1 MIKILFVCHGNI
13 CRSPMAEFV
22 MKDLVA
28 KAGLEHLISVSSC
41 AATYE
46 EIGNDTYPP
55 YAGFSKTRGSLSL
68 NGKHGYSRLPI
79 TKKALTSS
87 AWMMRTAA
95 IFTVLPKVT
104 RRKKCPS
111 FSNGQEKIGVSP
123 IRGTLII
130 TKQPTVMYGK
140 AAPRFS
146 KGSCH
151 DFRLPGFLQ
160 RLPLQGGQVCP
171 LVLYAELGHR
181 HRRIHGN
188 EISRHDG

>member
-28 KAGLEHLISVSSC
+28 KAGLEHLISISSC

-55 YAGFSKTRGSLSL
+55 ARRLLKKRGSLSL
-68 NGKHGYSRLPI
+68 NGKHEYSRLPI
-79 TKKALTSS
+79 TKKALISS

-95 IFTVLPKVT
+95 IFTVLPKAT

-111 FSNGQEKIGVSP
+111 FSNGQGKSGVSP
-123 IRGTLII
+123 IRGTLMI
-130 TKQPTVMYGK
+130 TKQPIV
-140 AAPRFS
+140 
-146 KGSCH
+146 
-151 DFRLPGFLQ
+151 
-160 RLPLQGGQVCP
+160 
-171 LVLYAELGHR
+171 
-181 HRRIHGN
+181 I
-188 EISRHDG
+188 

>member
-1 MIKILFVCHGNI
+1 
-13 CRSPMAEFV
+13 
-22 MKDLVA
+22 MKKSETTPIPL
-28 KAGLEHLISVSSC
+28 
-41 AATYE
+41 
-46 EIGNDTYPP
+46 

-68 NGKHGYSRLPI
+68 NGKHGSSRLPI
-79 TKKALTSS
+79 TKKALISS

-95 IFTVLPKVT
+95 IFTVLPKAT

-123 IRGTLII
+123 IRGTLMI

-146 KGSCH
+146 NGSCH

-181 HRRIHGN
+181 HRRSDGN
-188 EISRHDG
+188 EISRHGG

>member
-28 KAGLEHLISVSSC
+28 KAGLEHLISISSC

-55 YAGFSKTRGSLSL
+55 VRRLL
-68 NGKHGYSRLPI
+68 NGKHGYLRLPI

-95 IFTVLPKVT
+95 IFTVLPKAT

-123 IRGTLII
+123 IRGTLMI
-130 TKQPTVMYGK
+130 TKQPTV
-140 AAPRFS
+140 
-146 KGSCH
+146 
-151 DFRLPGFLQ
+151 
-160 RLPLQGGQVCP
+160 
-171 LVLYAELGHR
+171 
-181 HRRIHGN
+181 I
-188 EISRHDG
+188 

>member
-55 YAGFSKTRGSLSL
+55 VR
-68 NGKHGYSRLPI
+68 RLL
-79 TKKALTSS
+79 TKKGIPFTKREARIFTPADYEESTYIIGM
-87 AWMMRTAA
+87 MMRTAA
-95 IFTVLPKVT
+95 IFTVLPKAT

-123 IRGTLII
+123 IRGTLMI
-130 TKQPTVMYGK
+130 TKQPIV
-140 AAPRFS
+140 
-146 KGSCH
+146 
-151 DFRLPGFLQ
+151 
-160 RLPLQGGQVCP
+160 
-171 LVLYAELGHR
+171 
-181 HRRIHGN
+181 I
-188 EISRHDG
+188 

>member
-1 MIKILFVCHGNI
+1 
-13 CRSPMAEFV
+13 
-22 MKDLVA
+22 MK
-28 KAGLEHLISVSSC
+28 KSETTPI
-41 AATYE
+41 
-46 EIGNDTYPP
+46 PP

-79 TKKALTSS
+79 TKKALISS

-95 IFTVLPKVT
+95 IFTVLPKAT

-123 IRGTLII
+123 IRGTLMIM
-130 TKQPTVMYGK
+130 KQPTVMYGK

-181 HRRIHGN
+181 HRRSDGN

>member
-55 YAGFSKTRGSLSL
+55 VRRLL
-68 NGKHGYSRLPI
+68 NEKGIPFTKRESRIFTPADYEESTYI
-79 TKKALTSS
+79 IGM
-87 AWMMRTAA
+87 MMRTAA
-95 IFTVLPKVT
+95 IFTVLPKAT

-123 IRGTLII
+123 IRGTLMI
-130 TKQPTVMYGK
+130 TKQPIV
-140 AAPRFS
+140 
-146 KGSCH
+146 
-151 DFRLPGFLQ
+151 
-160 RLPLQGGQVCP
+160 
-171 LVLYAELGHR
+171 
-181 HRRIHGN
+181 I
-188 EISRHDG
+188 

>member
-28 KAGLEHLISVSSC
+28 KAGLEHLISISSC

-55 YAGFSKTRGSLSL
+55 VRRLL
-68 NGKHGYSRLPI
+68 NEKGIPF
-79 TKKALTSS
+79 TKREA
-87 AWMMRTAA
+87 R
-95 IFTVLPKVT
+95 IFTPADYEESTYIIGMDDENRRDLYRLTKGDPQKKVSLLLEWT
-104 RRKKCPS
+104 GENRSVADPC
-111 FSNGQEKIGVSP
+111 
-123 IRGTLII
+123 TLMIM
-130 TKQPTVMYGK
+130 KQPTVMYGK

-160 RLPLQGGQVCP
+160 RLPMQGGQVCP

-181 HRRIHGN
+181 HRRSDGN

>member
-28 KAGLEHLISVSSC
+28 KTGLEHLISISSC

-55 YAGFSKTRGSLSL
+55 VRRLLKKRGSLSL
-68 NGKHGYSRLPI
+68 NGKHRSSRLPI
-79 TKKALTSS
+79 TKKALISS
-87 AWMMRTAA
+87 AWMMRIAM
-95 IFTVLPKVT
+95 IFTALPKAI
-104 RRKKCPS
+104 RRKRSLS
-111 FSNGQEKIGVSP
+111 FSNGQGKSGVSP
-123 IRGTLII
+123 IRGTLMIM
-130 TKQPTVMYGK
+130 KQPTVMYGK

-160 RLPLQGGQVCP
+160 RLPLQSGQVYP
-171 LVLYAELGHR
+171 LVLYAELGNR
-181 HRRIHGN
+181 HRRSHGN